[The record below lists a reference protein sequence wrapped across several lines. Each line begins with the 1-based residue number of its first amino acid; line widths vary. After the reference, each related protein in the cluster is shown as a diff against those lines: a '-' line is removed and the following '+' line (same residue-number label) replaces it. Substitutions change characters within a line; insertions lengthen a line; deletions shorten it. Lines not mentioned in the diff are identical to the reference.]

1 MPWPSESGYG
11 SAAILPQLGHQ
22 LVVGAVFDVPQI
34 LNILDAIGTE
44 FTFGEVVHTCTAFH
58 GTEIIQSLSNSFL
71 GVLTRKVDSGIQHQH
86 GIPAAECAVRSGHL
100 AIFFIVQFQ
109 HAAQFGAFGSILNSS
124 KGAAGPCE
132 SNIIGGVAGNFD
144 GEHLDCFLVKAVAF
158 IAVIADLLQEL
169 GHLSTVGGEEDA
181 IGFGSDQIDALTGIV
196 GVLTAAHFTGNDFNT
211 VLFCKCCKCIG
222 CSHGSIVILIE
233 DANSCIVNDKDFS
246 QQAKEYFAQIRKTD
260 RLIHRLDST
269 IATLRSS
276 LTSTGSQLKQDKV
289 QTSGP
294 KNTLEETITKIIDLE
309 AKINARIDEL
319 VSMKQEAFTMIN
331 RIPDLDQQNIL
342 IGRYIQLKKWE
353 DISEELNYSMQW
365 VFELHGKGLLAFAK
379 ANSDFLNNRENQSAT
394 GSKQSKES
402 VE

>member
-1 MPWPSESGYG
+1 MK
-11 SAAILPQLGHQ
+11 
-22 LVVGAVFDVPQI
+22 
-34 LNILDAIGTE
+34 TE
-44 FTFGEVVHTCTAFH
+44 QTT
-58 GTEIIQSLSNSFL
+58 TE
-71 GVLTRKVDSGIQHQH
+71 RM
-86 GIPAAECAVRSGHL
+86 CY
-100 AIFFIVQFQ
+100 
-109 HAAQFGAFGSILNSS
+109 
-124 KGAAGPCE
+124 
-132 SNIIGGVAGNFD
+132 
-144 GEHLDCFLVKAVAF
+144 
-158 IAVIADLLQEL
+158 
-169 GHLSTVGGEEDA
+169 
-181 IGFGSDQIDALTGIV
+181 
-196 GVLTAAHFTGNDFNT
+196 
-211 VLFCKCCKCIG
+211 
-222 CSHGSIVILIE
+222 
-233 DANSCIVNDKDFS
+233 IVNDKDLS

-294 KNTLEETITKIIDLE
+294 KNSLEETICKIDELE
-309 AKINARIDEL
+309 RTINARIDEL

-379 ANSDFLNNRENQSAT
+379 ANSDILNNRENQSAT

>member
-1 MPWPSESGYG
+1 MRSKVLKP
-11 SAAILPQLGHQ
+11 
-22 LVVGAVFDVPQI
+22 
-34 LNILDAIGTE
+34 LD
-44 FTFGEVVHTCTAFH
+44 F
-58 GTEIIQSLSNSFL
+58 S
-71 GVLTRKVDSGIQHQH
+71 
-86 GIPAAECAVRSGHL
+86 
-100 AIFFIVQFQ
+100 
-109 HAAQFGAFGSILNSS
+109 
-124 KGAAGPCE
+124 
-132 SNIIGGVAGNFD
+132 
-144 GEHLDCFLVKAVAF
+144 AF
-158 IAVIADLLQEL
+158 IN
-169 GHLSTVGGEEDA
+169 GTDA
-181 IGFGSDQIDALTGIV
+181 MKTEQT
-196 GVLTAAHFTGNDFNT
+196 TAERM
-211 VLFCKCCKCIG
+211 CY
-222 CSHGSIVILIE
+222 
-233 DANSCIVNDKDFS
+233 IVNDKDLS
-246 QQAKEYFAQIRKTD
+246 QQAKEY
-260 RLIHRLDST
+260 
-269 IATLRSS
+269 LRSS

>member
-1 MPWPSESGYG
+1 MRSKVLKP
-11 SAAILPQLGHQ
+11 
-22 LVVGAVFDVPQI
+22 
-34 LNILDAIGTE
+34 LD
-44 FTFGEVVHTCTAFH
+44 F
-58 GTEIIQSLSNSFL
+58 S
-71 GVLTRKVDSGIQHQH
+71 
-86 GIPAAECAVRSGHL
+86 
-100 AIFFIVQFQ
+100 
-109 HAAQFGAFGSILNSS
+109 
-124 KGAAGPCE
+124 
-132 SNIIGGVAGNFD
+132 
-144 GEHLDCFLVKAVAF
+144 AF
-158 IAVIADLLQEL
+158 IN
-169 GHLSTVGGEEDA
+169 GTDA
-181 IGFGSDQIDALTGIV
+181 MKTEQT
-196 GVLTAAHFTGNDFNT
+196 TAERM
-211 VLFCKCCKCIG
+211 CY
-222 CSHGSIVILIE
+222 
-233 DANSCIVNDKDFS
+233 IVNDKDLS

-319 VSMKQEAFTMIN
+319 VSM
-331 RIPDLDQQNIL
+331 
-342 IGRYIQLKKWE
+342 
-353 DISEELNYSMQW
+353 NYSMQW

>member
-1 MPWPSESGYG
+1 M
-11 SAAILPQLGHQ
+11 
-22 LVVGAVFDVPQI
+22 
-34 LNILDAIGTE
+34 
-44 FTFGEVVHTCTAFH
+44 
-58 GTEIIQSLSNSFL
+58 
-71 GVLTRKVDSGIQHQH
+71 
-86 GIPAAECAVRSGHL
+86 
-100 AIFFIVQFQ
+100 
-109 HAAQFGAFGSILNSS
+109 
-124 KGAAGPCE
+124 
-132 SNIIGGVAGNFD
+132 
-144 GEHLDCFLVKAVAF
+144 
-158 IAVIADLLQEL
+158 
-169 GHLSTVGGEEDA
+169 
-181 IGFGSDQIDALTGIV
+181 
-196 GVLTAAHFTGNDFNT
+196 
-211 VLFCKCCKCIG
+211 
-222 CSHGSIVILIE
+222 
-233 DANSCIVNDKDFS
+233 NDKDLS
-246 QQAKEYFAQIRKTD
+246 QQAKEYFSQIRKTD
-260 RLIHRLDST
+260 RLINRLDST